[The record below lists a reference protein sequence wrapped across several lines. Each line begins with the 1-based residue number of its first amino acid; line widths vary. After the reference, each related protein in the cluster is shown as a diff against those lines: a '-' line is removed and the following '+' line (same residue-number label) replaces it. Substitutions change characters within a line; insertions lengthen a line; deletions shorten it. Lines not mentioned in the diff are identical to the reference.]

1 MAGMKRFITYIYGY
15 ENAKKAGNTGFARI
29 ELRGEECRLE
39 IHLRSVYAAQTH
51 CRVYLFRKQGNQM
64 EGSLI
69 GEMDV
74 RNGAGDFATA
84 MKTMH
89 IPTSSLSFF
98 EMDGIF
104 LRSEDGRIFMSRWTE
119 GEPLT
124 VDMEHFGEWKESQPE
139 EPPVEEEVYTKEDLH
154 KREDMHAGKNMH
166 AKETLHETEKIISE
180 TENKPAAGKMSVQ
193 DSMKKQQENRTQ
205 ITRSAQEYESELAAT
220 ELPARNFFPQYQ
232 WKDIWEQFLKSHPA
246 NTPFS
251 EKNITCIK
259 IELKDIRELPKKYWY
274 LGNNSF
280 LLHGFFNYRYLVL
293 GKIEED
299 AQNRWFLGCPAFIRI
314 RSVSWRSSLDSRNL
328 CRSRLKTGLAAGI
341 VF

>member
-1 MAGMKRFITYIYGY
+1 MAGMKRFIAYIYGY

-104 LRSEDGRIFMSRWTE
+104 LCSEDGRIFMSRWTE

-124 VDMEHFGEWKESQPE
+124 VDMSTLGSGEKASQRNRRWK
-139 EPPVEEEVYTKEDLH
+139 
-154 KREDMHAGKNMH
+154 KRCIQKKICMQKKLCMKQKKLYQKQKTSRQQGKC
-166 AKETLHETEKIISE
+166 
-180 TENKPAAGKMSVQ
+180 PC
-193 DSMKKQQENRTQ
+193 RT
-205 ITRSAQEYESELAAT
+205 A
-220 ELPARNFFPQYQ
+220 
-232 WKDIWEQFLKSHPA
+232 
-246 NTPFS
+246 
-251 EKNITCIK
+251 
-259 IELKDIRELPKKYWY
+259 
-274 LGNNSF
+274 
-280 LLHGFFNYRYLVL
+280 
-293 GKIEED
+293 
-299 AQNRWFLGCPAFIRI
+299 
-314 RSVSWRSSLDSRNL
+314 
-328 CRSRLKTGLAAGI
+328 
-341 VF
+341 

>member
-1 MAGMKRFITYIYGY
+1 
-15 ENAKKAGNTGFARI
+15 
-29 ELRGEECRLE
+29 
-39 IHLRSVYAAQTH
+39 
-51 CRVYLFRKQGNQM
+51 M

-104 LRSEDGRIFMSRWTE
+104 LCSEDGRIFMSRWTE

-124 VDMEHFGEWKESQPE
+124 VDMEHFGEWRESQPE

-154 KREDMHAGKNMH
+154 KREDMHVKEDMH
-166 AKETLHETEKIISE
+166 ARETLHETEKIISE

-205 ITRSAQEYESELAAT
+205 ITRSAQKYDSELAAT

-232 WKDIWEQFLKSHPA
+232 WTDIWEQFLKIIRQACH
-246 NTPFS
+246 FR
-251 EKNITCIK
+251 KK
-259 IELKDIRELPKKYWY
+259 ILPVLKL
-274 LGNNSF
+274 N
-280 LLHGFFNYRYLVL
+280 
-293 GKIEED
+293 
-299 AQNRWFLGCPAFIRI
+299 
-314 RSVSWRSSLDSRNL
+314 
-328 CRSRLKTGLAAGI
+328 
-341 VF
+341 

>member
-1 MAGMKRFITYIYGY
+1 MAGMKRFIAYIYGY

-51 CRVYLFRKQGNQM
+51 CRVYLFRKQGNRM

-84 MKTMH
+84 MKIMH

-104 LRSEDGRIFMSRWTE
+104 LCSEDGRIFMSRWTE

-124 VDMEHFGEWKESQPE
+124 VDMEHFGEWRESQPE
-139 EPPVEEEVYTKEDLH
+139 EPPVEEGVYTKED
-154 KREDMHAGKNMH
+154 MH

-193 DSMKKQQENRTQ
+193 DSMKRQQENRTQ
-205 ITRSAQEYESELAAT
+205 ITRSAQKYDSELAAT
-220 ELPARNFFPQYQ
+220 ELPRA
-232 WKDIWEQFLKSHPA
+232 I
-246 NTPFS
+246 
-251 EKNITCIK
+251 
-259 IELKDIRELPKKYWY
+259 
-274 LGNNSF
+274 SF
-280 LLHGFFNYRYLVL
+280 HSTSGRTS
-293 GKIEED
+293 G
-299 AQNRWFLGCPAFIRI
+299 
-314 RSVSWRSSLDSRNL
+314 SS
-328 CRSRLKTGLAAGI
+328 
-341 VF
+341 F